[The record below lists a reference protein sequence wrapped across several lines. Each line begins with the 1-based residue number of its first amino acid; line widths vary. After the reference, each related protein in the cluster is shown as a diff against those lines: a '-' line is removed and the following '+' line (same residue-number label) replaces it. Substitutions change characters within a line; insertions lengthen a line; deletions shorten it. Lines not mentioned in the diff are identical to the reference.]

1 MLKVD
6 AKMAR
11 KLLTRVSYRNSPIQ
25 SQARRRFGM
34 RKKFILSIVLISFFF
49 GAAFSENRDASPRV
63 LKNGIPIF
71 YKRVDSTRMCSVIIT
86 IKGGSAMCPRE
97 FSGIESALL
106 ELMSRGSKK
115 FPYVKI
121 QELGGEKQIAFSHT
135 TSYAGS
141 TFSFSCI
148 DYYFDEALPI
158 FLDCFLN
165 PSYDEIQFENMLTE
179 YNQDIQKILNEPE
192 SFLFYTMKKEI
203 YKNHPFASSAGV
215 LPESLENITIE
226 NLKSH
231 YKKMLDASRM
241 SVVAAGALD
250 EKKLAKSLEKSLGK
264 IPRLE
269 KEFAIPEIP
278 ALEIS
283 GENVVLQNAAISGSG
298 HIARV
303 FKSPSVFSEDFIPAR
318 IAAEMYNEVL
328 FNIVRTMYGAC
339 YTPSTSIGFSPAP
352 FGQDFLYRVSDLK
365 NAARYLHEAQES
377 FASGKMLALV
387 EGRVEYDSIEER
399 LPGFVNKYIT
409 SAYTNQQTC
418 SLIAGRA
425 ASSLLQL
432 GDIDGLDKFVEK
444 AKEVCAADVI
454 RVFKKYWASEPSRF
468 FAIVGPED
476 VDKIRLPD

>member
-1 MLKVD
+1 Q
-6 AKMAR
+6 
-11 KLLTRVSYRNSPIQ
+11 TR
-25 SQARRRFGM
+25 A
-34 RKKFILSIVLISFFF
+34 
-49 GAAFSENRDASPRV
+49 

-71 YKRVDSTRMCSVIIT
+71 YKSFDSTRMCSVIIT
-86 IKGGSAMCPRE
+86 IKGGSAMYPRE

-115 FPYVKI
+115 FPYSKI
-121 QELGGEKQIAFSHT
+121 QELGGEKSISFSHS

-179 YNQDIQKILNEPE
+179 YSQDVQKILNEPE

-215 LPESLENITIE
+215 LPESLENITVE

-231 YKKMLDASRM
+231 YEKMLDAGRLCVM
-241 SVVAAGALD
+241 AAGALD
-250 EKKLAKSLEKSLGK
+250 EKKLARRLEKTLGK
-264 IPRLE
+264 IPR
-269 KEFAIPEIP
+269 KENFAPPEIP

-303 FKSPSVFSEDFIPAR
+303 FKSPSVFSDDFIPAR

-328 FNIVRTMYGAC
+328 FNIVRTMRGAC

-352 FGQDFLYRVSDLK
+352 FGQDFLYRVSDLR
-365 NAARYLHEAQES
+365 NAVRYLREAQES

-409 SAYTNQQTC
+409 SAYTNQRTC

-432 GDIDGLDKFVEK
+432 GDIDGLDKFVEQ
-444 AKEVCAADVI
+444 VTSVRAADVI
-454 RVFKKYWASEPSRF
+454 RVFKKYWAGEPARF

-476 VDKIRLPD
+476 ADKIRFE

>member
-1 MLKVD
+1 MKKNIFVLF
-6 AKMAR
+6 A
-11 KLLTRVSYRNSPIQ
+11 LL
-25 SQARRRFGM
+25 
-34 RKKFILSIVLISFFF
+34 LIFC
-49 GAAFSENRDASPRV
+49 GAIFSESSRTQSRDSQTS
-63 LKNGIPIF
+63 LKNGIPVY
-71 YKRVDSTRMCSVIIT
+71 YKSVDSTRMCSVVIT
-86 IKGGSAMCPRE
+86 IKGGSAMYPRE

-115 FPYVKI
+115 FPYTKI
-121 QELGGEKQIAFSHT
+121 QELGAEKHISFSHS

-148 DYYFDEALPI
+148 DYYFSEALPI

-179 YNQDIQKILNEPE
+179 YNQEIQKILNNPE

-203 YKNHPFASSAGV
+203 YKNHPFESSAGV

-231 YKKMLDASRM
+231 YEKLMDASRI
-241 SVVAAGALD
+241 SVVAAGALN
-250 EKKLAKSLEKSLGK
+250 EKKLEKSLEKTLGK
-264 IPRLE
+264 IPRFE
-269 KEFAIPEIP
+269 KEFAPPEIP

-303 FKSPSVFSEDFIPAR
+303 FKSPDIFSEDFIPAR
-318 IAAEMYNEVL
+318 IASEMYNEVL
-328 FNIVRTMYGAC
+328 FNIVRTMRGAC

-352 FGQDFLYRVSDLK
+352 FGEDFLYRVSDLQ

-418 SLIAGRA
+418 ALIAGRA
-425 ASSLLQL
+425 ASGLLQL
-432 GDIDGLDKFVEK
+432 GDIDGLDKFLEQ
-444 AKEVCAADVI
+444 AKNVRAADVI
-454 RVFKKYWASEPSRF
+454 RVFKKYWTNESFRF

-476 VDKIRLPD
+476 AEKIRFY

>member
-1 MLKVD
+1 MK
-6 AKMAR
+6 K
-11 KLLTRVSYRNSPIQ
+11 NSF
-25 SQARRRFGM
+25 ALFAL
-34 RKKFILSIVLISFFF
+34 ILIFSAV
-49 GAAFSENRDASPRV
+49 AFSEKRDTPSRS
-63 LKNGIPIF
+63 LKNGIPVY
-71 YKRVDSTRMCSVIIT
+71 YKSVDSTRMCSVVIT
-86 IKGGSAMCPRE
+86 MKGGSSMYARE

-115 FPYVKI
+115 FPYAKI
-121 QELGGEKQIAFSHT
+121 QELSGEKHISFSHS

-165 PSYDEIQFENMLTE
+165 PSYDEIQFENMRTE
-179 YNQDIQKILNEPE
+179 FNQDIQKILNNPE

-203 YKNHPFASSAGV
+203 YKNHPFESSAGV

-231 YKKMLDASRM
+231 YEKLLDASRM

-250 EKKLAKSLEKSLGK
+250 EKKLARTLEKTLGK
-264 IPRLE
+264 IPRSE
-269 KEFAIPEIP
+269 KKFEMPEIP

-303 FKSPSVFSEDFIPAR
+303 FKSPSIFSKDFIAAR
-318 IAAEMYNEVL
+318 LAAEMYNEVL
-328 FNIVRTMYGAC
+328 FNIVRTMRGAC

-352 FGQDFLYRVSDLK
+352 FGEDFLYRVSDLQ

-387 EGRVEYDSIEER
+387 EGKIEYDSIEER

-418 SLIAGRA
+418 ALIAGRA

-432 GDIDGLDKFVEK
+432 GDIDGLDKFVEQ
-444 AKEVCAADVI
+444 AKNVRAVDVI
-454 RVFKKYWASEPSRF
+454 RVFKKYWADDSFRF
-468 FAIVGPED
+468 FAIAGPED
-476 VDKIRLPD
+476 AEEIPYFLTTSKSSDSGVVKNAILQRSEKSQ